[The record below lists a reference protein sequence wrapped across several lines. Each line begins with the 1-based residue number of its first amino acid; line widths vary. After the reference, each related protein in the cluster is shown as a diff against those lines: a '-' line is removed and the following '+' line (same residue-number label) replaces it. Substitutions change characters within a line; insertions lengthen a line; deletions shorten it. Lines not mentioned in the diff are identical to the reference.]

1 MRNLLAR
8 VGIGAATVDT
18 VLPTTTLTQGES
30 VDARVEMHG
39 GSTEQEIDAIYLAL
53 KTQYEADVGSYE
65 IEEDTATKRT
75 TLREERVTEPFT
87 LGPDEERTVE
97 VTVEVP
103 RETPV
108 TLGETQVW
116 LDTGLDVSRALDP
129 DDRDHV
135 DVVPGPHLDA
145 LIDALDELGFA
156 LHSVSCRSAEDG
168 FFPTPEQEFG
178 FRPRDGQYAEALDE
192 LELVAT
198 PADHG
203 LDVVLGVD
211 RREGLLSTVTDGDEG
226 REEFT
231 VTHTDVDRLADE
243 VRTLVDR
250 HA

>member
-1 MRNLLAR
+1 MRNVLAR
-8 VGIGAATVDT
+8 IGIGAATVDT

-30 VDARVEMHG
+30 VEVRVEMHG
-39 GSTEQEIDAIYLAL
+39 GSTEQEVDAVYLAL
-53 KTQYEADVGSYE
+53 KTMYRDDQEAFGES
-65 IEEDTATKRT
+65 T
-75 TLREERVTEPFT
+75 ERAGGTVSKTRITEPFT

-243 VRTLVDR
+243 VRAVLDR
-250 HA
+250 HV

>member
-1 MRNLLAR
+1 MRNVLAR
-8 VGIGAATVDT
+8 IGIGAATVDT

-30 VDARVEMHG
+30 VEVRVEMHG
-39 GSTEQEIDAIYLAL
+39 GSTEQEVDAVYLAL
-53 KTQYEADVGSYE
+53 KTMYRDDQEAFGES
-65 IEEDTATKRT
+65 T
-75 TLREERVTEPFT
+75 ERAGGTVSKTRITEPFT

-97 VTVEVP
+97 ATVDVP

-108 TLGETQVW
+108 TLGETKVW
-116 LDTGLDVSRALDP
+116 LDTGLDVSAAVDP

-156 LHSVSCRSAEDG
+156 LHAAHCRSTGGG
-168 FFPTPEQEFG
+168 FSLAFEQEFD
-178 FRPRDGQYAEALDE
+178 FRPRAGRFADAFDE

-203 LDVVLGVD
+203 LDVALGVD
-211 RREGLLSTVTDGDEG
+211 RGEGLVSTVTDGDEG
-226 REEFT
+226 SEEFT

-243 VRTLVDR
+243 VRAVLDR
-250 HA
+250 HV